1 MARIL
6 ICHVPKD
13 GSLARDLGAALM
25 GRGHF
30 VSFDG
35 EPDTPRADRSSR
47 VRQFE
52 AVAVLWTEGSA
63 QSAGLAEI
71 ARDAMPLNL
80 LVPIRADELAVTRL
94 PLMYRKLHMLSPRD
108 IDGIARLVA
117 RLSTAVFSLREIA
130 EREAQR
136 KTTGA
141 ALAQQPRSAARPPR
155 LPAPTPAPTLQ
166 APTLQANEPITPG
179 RAAAPDPWNDEPVVE
194 RASAPLARPLSDL
207 PEVDAP
213 SSEEDVPPQ
222 RSGPL
227 PHRHASDLATALKK
241 DEGASGAMTAGDFAL
256 AVDAGLLQHHIP
268 AAMWLGTPTVV
279 ELTLGR
285 GLLASLAGGAA
296 IETISVSLYSGAE
309 AFDIER
315 QSERTQ
321 FVAVRHGESGR
332 DPATHGRWAW
342 LVTPRTLGTQDL
354 IVRVGALLRDRNGVP
369 GPVAV
374 PDRRF
379 TIEIELPQ
387 GQSLIS
393 ALAGWR
399 PR

>member
-47 VRQFE
+47 LRQFE
-52 AVAVLWTEGSA
+52 AVAVLWTEASA

-80 LVPIRADELAVTRL
+80 LVPIRAEELQVARL
-94 PLMYRKLHMLSPRD
+94 PLAYRKLHMLAPRD

-117 RLSTAVFSLREIA
+117 RLSTAVFSLREMA

-136 KTTGA
+136 KTTAA
-141 ALAQQPRSAARPPR
+141 ALTQPPMATTRPPP
-155 LPAPTPAPTLQ
+155 LPAPTLSATEPMAPRRAPAS
-166 APTLQANEPITPG
+166 G
-179 RAAAPDPWNDEPVVE
+179 PWKDEPVVE
-194 RASAPLARPLSDL
+194 REAAPRARPLSDL

-213 SSEEDVPPQ
+213 PAADVFQRSEPQ
-222 RSGPL
+222 RIDPERLRLALEAAAAREDDRGVAAAMT
-227 PHRHASDLATALKK
+227 ASDLAV
-241 DEGASGAMTAGDFAL
+241 
-256 AVDAGLLQHHIP
+256 AVDAGLLEHHIP
-268 AAMWLGTPTVV
+268 AAMWLGAPTVV

-285 GLLASLAGGAA
+285 GMLAALPGGAA
-296 IETISVSLYSGAE
+296 IETISVSLYSGAD

-321 FVAVRHGESGR
+321 FVVARQGETGR

-342 LVTPRTLGTQDL
+342 LVTPRVLGPQDL
-354 IVRVGALLRDRNGVP
+354 IVRIGALLRDRNGVP